1 MTLIN
6 CQCNCEQ
13 FHCSECYGSDCK
25 PFWRGVKDY
34 CRTFWIVIGNFVLY
48 FLVFLFYILFL
59 SFWNWVLDFEPYFQ
73 ETMEYYWKTH
83 LSLVFPPMWLC
94 LGHGK
99 CTNWIWSPTKIVDE
113 VCDEVW
119 GKEDDMDW
127 KKDFKSY
134 LHNKYKKIFWLY
146 CIKYLYSTFDELI
159 QYEVWVIL
167 HRLTHLNSRYK
178 KSLNPEKPKTIPN
191 YLSMTNC

>member
-13 FHCSECYGSDCK
+13 FHCNGCYGSDCK

-34 CRTFWIVIGNFVLY
+34 CRTFWTVIGNFVLY

-59 SFWNWVLDFEPYFQ
+59 TFWNWVLDFEPYFQ
-73 ETMEYYWKTH
+73 ETMECYWKTH

-94 LGHGK
+94 LCHGK
-99 CTNWIWSPTKIVDE
+99 CTNWIWRPTKIVDE
-113 VCDEVW
+113 VCDEVC

-127 KKDFKSY
+127 KKDFKNY
-134 LHNKYKKIFWLY
+134 LHNK
-146 CIKYLYSTFDELI
+146 
-159 QYEVWVIL
+159 
-167 HRLTHLNSRYK
+167 
-178 KSLNPEKPKTIPN
+178 
-191 YLSMTNC
+191 